1 MTKVV
6 GSWVAVRVEPLAQV
20 STLIVSIETN
30 RADAVGLRVG
40 VVVDVN
46 DTYWPKREETR
57 APAQT
62 PFGVGERIV
71 FRNYLHEI
79 NQHDGLSY
87 IDLEDVVMVVEEGVS
102 VTN

>member
-6 GSWVAVRVEPLAQV
+6 GSWAAIKVEPVART
-20 STLIVSIETN
+20 STLIDAIETN

-40 VVVDVN
+40 VVVAVN
-46 DTYWPKREETR
+46 DTYWPKREETS

-62 PFGVGERIV
+62 PFGIGERVV

-87 IDLEDVVMVVEEGVS
+87 IDLEDVVMVVAEGVD
-102 VTN
+102 VAN

>member
-6 GSWVAVRVEPLAQV
+6 GSWAAIRVEPIARK
-20 STLIVSIETN
+20 STLIEMPETN

-46 DTYWPKREETR
+46 ETYWPKREETSV
-57 APAQT
+57 PAVT
-62 PFGVGERIV
+62 PFKVGERVV

-79 NQHDGLSY
+79 NQRDGLSY
-87 IDLEDVVMVVEEGVS
+87 IDLEDIVMVIEEGVD